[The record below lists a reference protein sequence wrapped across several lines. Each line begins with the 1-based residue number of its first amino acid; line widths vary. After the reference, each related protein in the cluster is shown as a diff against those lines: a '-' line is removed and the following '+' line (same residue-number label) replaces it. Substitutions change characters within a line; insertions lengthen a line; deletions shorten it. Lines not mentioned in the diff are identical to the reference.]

1 MKLLKFS
8 PFRLL
13 LPALPCLA
21 ALTRNT
27 LAVGTLTLGA
37 LALGGCGPA
46 QPPLEPGLGSAAGQ
60 AAGPAAAPTLR
71 VAANAGVP
79 TNSSIADLVEHVA
92 PMVVNIITVQTMS
105 GRRMGPSP
113 SDYFSREGRPRPM
126 PHQRKGAGTGF
137 IIDPAG
143 YVVTNAH
150 VVRGADEVTVRLR
163 NDKQFTA
170 EVVGRDRKL
179 DLALLKIEGAS
190 ELPAVTLGDSNALRV
205 GEQIIAVGNPFGLG
219 HTVTMGIVSA
229 KARSIGAGPYDEFIQ
244 TDASINPGNSGG
256 PLFNLRG
263 EVVGIATAIRAGADG
278 ISFAIP
284 IHALKQTV
292 SQLKDRGYVERGKLG
307 LAFQP
312 VTRDI
317 AQAIGLDQPQGALVS
332 DVLGGSAAAK
342 AGIKPGDVILA
353 VQGVKI
359 RRAEELPR
367 NVARHAPGSTIDL
380 ELFRGG
386 RSFELKATLDKLEND
401 DRPPTRPTGKRPPAA
416 QESMLGIEV
425 ENSRSGGVR
434 IVALIR
440 PHDELRPGDVITE
453 VNGTR
458 VSNVAALRTVLKD
471 ASPGDAVLFK
481 IERNGRSR
489 YVGVPLK
496 G

>member
-1 MKLLKFS
+1 MKPLKITSFCLL
-8 PFRLL
+8 P
-13 LPALPCLA
+13 PALPLVTALVLA
-21 ALTRNT
+21 
-27 LAVGTLTLGA
+27 
-37 LALGGCGPA
+37 GCGPA
-46 QPPLEPGLGSAAGQ
+46 QQPLEPGMGHAAGQ
-60 AAGPAAAPTLR
+60 AADPAAAPTLR
-71 VAANAGVP
+71 VAANAGIP
-79 TNSSIADLVEHVA
+79 TQSSVADLVEHVA
-92 PMVVNIITVQTMS
+92 PMVVNITTVQTMS
-105 GRRMGPSP
+105 GTRMGPSP
-113 SDYFSREGRPRPM
+113 FDFFLPEGMPRPM

-163 NDKQFTA
+163 DDKPFTA

-190 ELPAVTLGDSNALRV
+190 GLPAATLGDSNALRV

-229 KARSIGAGPYDEFIQ
+229 KARTIGAGPYDEFIQ
-244 TDASINPGNSGG
+244 TDAAINPGNSGG
-256 PLFNLRG
+256 PIFNLRG
-263 EVVGIATAIRAGADG
+263 EVVGIATAIRAQADG

-292 SQLKDRGYVERGKLG
+292 SQLKERGYVERGKLG

-312 VTRDI
+312 VTSDI
-317 AQAIGLDQPQGALVS
+317 AQALGLGQARGALVS
-332 DVLGGSAAAK
+332 EVMAGSAAAK
-342 AGIKPGDVILA
+342 AGIQAGDVILA
-353 VQGVKI
+353 VEGVPI

-367 NVARHAPGSTIDL
+367 NVARHTPGKTIDV
-380 ELFRGG
+380 ELYRDG
-386 RSFELKATLDKLEND
+386 RSFELKATLDKLENED
-401 DRPPTRPTGKRPPAA
+401 GPPAHRGGKKKPAA

-425 ENSRSGGVR
+425 EDARSGGVQ
-434 IVALIR
+434 VVGLTR
-440 PHDELRPGDVITE
+440 PHDELRPGDVIVE
-453 VNGTR
+453 ANGKKVR
-458 VSNVAALRTVLKD
+458 NVAALRAVLED
-471 ASPGDAVLFK
+471 AGPGDAVLFK